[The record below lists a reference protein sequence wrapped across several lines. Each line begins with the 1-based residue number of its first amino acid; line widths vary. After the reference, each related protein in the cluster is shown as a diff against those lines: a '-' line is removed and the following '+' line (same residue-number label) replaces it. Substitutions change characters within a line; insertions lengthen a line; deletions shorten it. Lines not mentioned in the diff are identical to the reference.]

1 MIQWDSII
9 GGGKRGVS
17 LSKPKIIKGWGQF
30 HLKGGAP
37 NTGLLDLLKSKNV
50 SDGEKKMNKNFEYK
64 EEDFPPLK
72 PPKMVR
78 GWGHFLLKGGSP
90 SLEDE
95 IKKLQKLYDS
105 SKSIVARM
113 SLKKQIN
120 DLEEKLLEKD
130 SLRSN
135 QVLADDFSNMHHLVD
150 NSDVASVSE
159 TVKGTAGTDISLD
172 EESTSMKSSPAK
184 V

>member
-1 MIQWDSII
+1 M
-9 GGGKRGVS
+9 
-17 LSKPKIIKGWGQF
+17 
-30 HLKGGAP
+30 
-37 NTGLLDLLKSKNV
+37 
-50 SDGEKKMNKNFEYK
+50 
-64 EEDFPPLK
+64 
-72 PPKMVR
+72 R

-95 IKKLQKLYDS
+95 IKKLQKLHDS
-105 SKSIVARM
+105 SKSIVARL

-120 DLEEKLLEKD
+120 DLEEKLHEKD

-159 TVKGTAGTDISLD
+159 TVKGTAGTDVSLD
-172 EESTSMKSSPAK
+172 EESMKSSPTK